1 MADKQ
6 LKLPQF
12 EEPLGIK
19 APAPVESGW
28 KAPAPLK
35 RKKGEQKPLFRKD

>member
-1 MADKQ
+1 MADEQ

-12 EEPLGIK
+12 KEPLGIK

-28 KAPAPLK
+28 KPPAPPK
-35 RKKGEQKPLFRKD
+35 RKKAKQEPLFRKD